1 MVVYQKWFE
10 DDIARWK
17 VRRPRYDLSKQL
29 KKIHMQQRGKMGS
42 GARPEEAVP
51 EGRRDVTRRA
61 PVAGIF
67 PYCGSEQVA
76 KALPRRSLVR
86 ENSVYRRSGR
96 AALVPSNGECTSSLS
111 ADERDAAG
119 SVTNGERE
127 RPPHP
132 CVRYSEL

>member
-10 DDIARWK
+10 DEIARWK
-17 VRRPRYDLSKQL
+17 VRWSRYDLSKQL

-61 PVAGIF
+61 PAAGIC

-76 KALPRRSLVR
+76 KALPCRSLVR
-86 ENSVYRRSGR
+86 ENDWYHISGR
-96 AALVPSNGECTSSLS
+96 ASSTPSNKEMMHILPFRRRTGCGWIS
-111 ADERDAAG
+111 DQR
-119 SVTNGERE
+119 
-127 RPPHP
+127 
-132 CVRYSEL
+132 

>member
-10 DDIARWK
+10 DEIARWK

-42 GARPEEAVP
+42 GARPEEA

-61 PVAGIF
+61 PAAGIC

-76 KALPRRSLVR
+76 KALPHRSLVR
-86 ENSVYRRSGR
+86 ENDGYHRSGG
-96 AALVPSNGECTSSLS
+96 AASTLSNGETMHILPFRRRMGCGRIT
-111 ADERDAAG
+111 DQR
-119 SVTNGERE
+119 
-127 RPPHP
+127 
-132 CVRYSEL
+132 